1 MTDPEKKEERK
12 DAVQLERLVP
22 GPIER
27 VWEELT
33 HPDHL
38 GTWLGA
44 DEGVVTHC
52 DPPQRLS
59 YTGNDNASEVT
70 VELEPRGDDVLLRL
84 THRRTSAT
92 ARLAA

>member
-1 MTDPEKKEERK
+1 MTDAEKKEEK
-12 DAVQLERLVP
+12 NDAVQLERLLP

-44 DEGVVTHC
+44 DEGVVTHS

-59 YTGNDNASEVT
+59 YVGNDNGSEVT
-70 VELEPRGDDVLLRL
+70 LELKPSGDDVLLRV
-84 THRRTSAT
+84 THRRTT
-92 ARLAA
+92 ALVAA